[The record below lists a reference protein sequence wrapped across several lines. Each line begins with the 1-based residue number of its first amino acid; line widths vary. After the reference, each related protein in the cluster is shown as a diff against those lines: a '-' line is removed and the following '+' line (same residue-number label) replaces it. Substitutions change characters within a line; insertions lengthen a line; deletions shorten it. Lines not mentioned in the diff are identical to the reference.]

1 MEGKNYLN
9 LKFVEIAN
17 KWNIMSDKNIKCCE
31 NKCINTDKP
40 IGNCIKGN
48 GFINLIDGENIK
60 YIKCSG
66 KGKDKVVGAVSEN
79 EFKKPKDT
87 VNYSLCYFEIKSKIE
102 GVKSDKNVLAFGL
115 RKNNNRI
122 IKLDIDDA
130 YVLYKYHSKLKKYKL
145 PTTFSLNNNDTFG
158 IGLVYPPTNK

>member
-1 MEGKNYLN
+1 
-9 LKFVEIAN
+9 
-17 KWNIMSDKNIKCCE
+17 MSDKNIKCCE

-66 KGKDKVVGAVSEN
+66 KGEYIYNIFNLFVQFKSLGKDKVVGAVSEN